1 MRNRLFPTLLT
12 VIINAFIA
20 LISVIITVP
29 AFAAPITL
37 DTALPVAKGES
48 LLRIQSI
55 YMRSTRDP
63 TSMDRSLSVWA
74 FPFVVGYGVTEK
86 LALFGIFPILD
97 KKIDVTT
104 PAGRISRGDSGLGD
118 STFIARYTVWNQ
130 DRPGETMRIAPF
142 IALKT
147 PTGEDAKEDAFGHLP
162 QPLQLGSGSWDP
174 TAGIV
179 GTWQTLNRQID
190 ASASYAFKTEANN
203 FRFGDVARLD
213 VSYQHRLWPRELGE
227 GVPGFVYGVLESNF
241 IWEDKSRVGDVRDN
255 DSGGTTWYLTPGI
268 EYVTKRLVVEAA
280 VQMPAIQELNGNALK
295 NDYIVILGI
304 RGNF

>member
-1 MRNRLFPTLLT
+1 MRNRLFSPWLT
-12 VIINAFIA
+12 GVFFILASAIINVSA
-20 LISVIITVP
+20 L
-29 AFAAPITL
+29 AAPITL
-37 DTALPVAKGES
+37 DTALPVAMGEG
-48 LLRIQSI
+48 LLQIQSI
-55 YMRSTRDP
+55 YMRSTGDHTP
-63 TSMDRSLSVWA
+63 MNRSLTVWA
-74 FPFVVGYGVTEK
+74 FPSVLGYGVTEK
-86 LALFGIFPILD
+86 LALFGIFPVLD

-104 PAGRISRGDSGLGD
+104 SAGRIRRGDSGGGD

-130 DRPGETMRIAPF
+130 DRQGETMRMAPF
-142 IALKT
+142 LALKA
-147 PTGEDAKEDAFGHLP
+147 PTGEDAKEDAFGRLP
-162 QPLQLGSGSWDP
+162 QPLQLGSGSWDT

-179 GTWQTLNRQID
+179 ATWQTLSRQID

-241 IWEDKSRVGDVRDN
+241 NWEDKSRVGGVKDN
-255 DSGGTTWYLTPGI
+255 DSGGATWYLTPGI
-268 EYVTKRLVVEAA
+268 EYVTRRLVAEAA
-280 VQMPAIQELNGNALK
+280 VQVPVVQELNGNALE